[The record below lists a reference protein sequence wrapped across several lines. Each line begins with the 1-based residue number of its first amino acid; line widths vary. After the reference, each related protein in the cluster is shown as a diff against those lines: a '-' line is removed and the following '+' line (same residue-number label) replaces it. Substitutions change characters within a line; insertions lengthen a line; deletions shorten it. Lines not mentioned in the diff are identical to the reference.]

1 METERLWAIKR
12 RLFEYVKSPS
22 LKHVRDPNSVHK
34 LATEIL
40 QSVDQASSVWR
51 KWDGVREDVAKAAS
65 CCWLP
70 VEDFRAFL
78 NELPGPEL
86 TVTDVNQRLRG
97 IWEEAAFNG
106 YPNDDVKDGCQS
118 LYRAERAA
126 GTEMMAIIGALQE
139 FIEAE
144 EERLRV
150 EREANYRR
158 SQEEERLRQE
168 QMFMAGADT
177 PWIKLGKSKDLFC
190 RKNGRSFRISHGKDN
205 RWSLFRIANSED
217 EGKLVGVYAGR
228 GDANKALKVIAYEPE
243 PRW

>member
-12 RLFEYVKSPS
+12 ALFEYVKSPS

-40 QSVDQASSVWR
+40 RSVDQASSVWR
-51 KWDGVREDVAKAAS
+51 KWDGVRDNVARAAA

-70 VEDFRAFL
+70 IEDLRAFL

-86 TVTDVNQRLRG
+86 TLTDVNQRLRA

-106 YPNDDVKDGCQS
+106 YPNDDVKDGCTS
-118 LYRAERAA
+118 LYVSERAA
-126 GTEMMAIIGALQE
+126 GTEMMAIIGAIQE
-139 FIEAE
+139 FIETE
-144 EERLRV
+144 EERLRI
-150 EREANYRR
+150 EREARYHQ
-158 SQEEERLRQE
+158 SQEEERVRQQ

-177 PWIKLGKSKDLFC
+177 PWIRVGTSKDLFC
-190 RKNGRSFRISHGKDN
+190 RKNGRSFRISQGKDK
-205 RWSLFRIANSED
+205 RWSLFRIANAED
-217 EGKLVGVYAGR
+217 AGKLVGVYVGR
-228 GDANKALKVIAYEPE
+228 GDANKALKQIAYQPE

>member
-22 LKHVRDPNSVHK
+22 LKHIRDAASVHK

-51 KWDGVREDVAKAAS
+51 KWDGVREDVAKSAS
-65 CCWLP
+65 CCWIP
-70 VEDFRAFL
+70 VEDLRAFL

-86 TVTDVNQRLRG
+86 TITDVNQRLRAF
-97 IWEEAAFNG
+97 WEEAFSG
-106 YPNDDVKDGCQS
+106 YPNDDVKDGCLA
-118 LYRAERAA
+118 LYNAERMA
-126 GTEMMAIIGALQE
+126 GSDMMAIIGAIQE

-150 EREANYRR
+150 EREAKYRQ
-158 SQEEERLRQE
+158 SQQEERVRQE

-177 PWIKLGKSKDLFC
+177 PWIKLGASKDLFC
-190 RKNGRSFRISHGKDN
+190 RKNGRSFRISQGRDK
-205 RWSLFRIANSED
+205 RWSLFRIANVD
-217 EGKLVGVYAGR
+217 EPGKLVGVYGGR
-228 GDANKALKVIAYEPE
+228 GDANKALKQIAYEPE